1 MLPANK
7 STQLRYTVEVVI
19 VADNVPMGMLLEAS
33 FRSPERFDPAMMPKR
48 KIVETKSEHHDP
60 QFLAFL
66 YGLHLYC
73 KMIK

>member
-48 KIVETKSEHHDP
+48 KNMQINFECYDLKLIHRLLLD
-60 QFLAFL
+60 F
-66 YGLHLYC
+66 
-73 KMIK
+73 